1 MKLNRNTLTEEQKAL
16 EKEFWVSFYIT
27 DDKKLW
33 MKSTVEYNTYLIEK
47 EFQNTIKSLTSNYS
61 QEERDGWDLQL
72 SEAKKVLAWETS
84 DILTAI
90 CTENWADINDF
101 AQRIVDKANEYS
113 LAYAKALWVKQAKL
127 SAIDL

>member
-1 MKLNRNTLTEEQKAL
+1 MILDRNTLTKEQQEL
-16 EKEFWVSFYIT
+16 EKEFWVVY
-27 DDKKLW
+27 KLNENW
-33 MKSTVEYNTYLIEK
+33 KMYLETNSKYDTFLIEL

-61 QEERDGWDLQL
+61 QEEREGWDLQL

>member
-1 MKLNRNTLTEEQKAL
+1 MILDRNTLTKEQQEL
-16 EKEFWVSFYIT
+16 EKEFWVVY
-27 DDKKLW
+27 KLNENW
-33 MKSTVEYNTYLIEK
+33 KMYLETNSKYDTFLIEQ